1 MRPVSPPMMRKMTPT
16 GLFTHPG
23 QGWSRSRFTTTHV
36 RAAVL
41 LGPDVEAKPR
51 GWAHS
56 QSPDDARR
64 DGVPATIAAAP
75 LELRGDVFW
84 RASTPEG
91 EWQIAGTS
99 DWSWLIGHDG
109 CRIPGTDWC
118 TLEYGEIRLVRDG
131 MLVRAYPMPVV
142 PPEWLFATDR
152 YLYAGRHGDGAL
164 GNGALV
170 RIDREKLEMTA
181 VALVYT
187 DVIDP
192 YDDWTLPAGRW
203 FKVHV
208 PMADYEGLVRY
219 EPFAG
224 GVRTGSESQ
233 IWVDVAGV
241 DAFIDE
247 MVGG

>member
-1 MRPVSPPMMRKMTPT
+1 M
-16 GLFTHPG
+16 
-23 QGWSRSRFTTTHV
+23 
-36 RAAVL
+36 
-41 LGPDVEAKPR
+41 
-51 GWAHS
+51 
-56 QSPDDARR
+56 
-64 DGVPATIAAAP
+64 
-75 LELRGDVFW
+75 
-84 RASTPEG
+84 
-91 EWQIAGTS
+91 
-99 DWSWLIGHDG
+99 
-109 CRIPGTDWC
+109 
-118 TLEYGEIRLVRDG
+118 
-131 MLVRAYPMPVV
+131 
-142 PPEWLFATDR
+142 
-152 YLYAGRHGDGAL
+152 
-164 GNGALV
+164 V

-203 FKVHV
+203 FKVYV